1 MMLANNNNDHPAMQR
16 AATAVGK
23 QMRCYFH
30 LVNVSE
36 VMRDTEGLEVA
47 DLDQAH
53 VESLVTLDA
62 LAQTNKAAAA
72 TWAGWR
78 LDVCDASGGL
88 LFSVSL
94 DQSVAAH

>member
-1 MMLANNNNDHPAMQR
+1 MMLSNNKIDHPAMQR

-23 QMRCYFH
+23 RMRCYFH

-78 LDVCDASGGL
+78 LDVCDASGAL
-88 LFSVSL
+88 LFSIGL
-94 DQSVAAH
+94 DGTGAIH